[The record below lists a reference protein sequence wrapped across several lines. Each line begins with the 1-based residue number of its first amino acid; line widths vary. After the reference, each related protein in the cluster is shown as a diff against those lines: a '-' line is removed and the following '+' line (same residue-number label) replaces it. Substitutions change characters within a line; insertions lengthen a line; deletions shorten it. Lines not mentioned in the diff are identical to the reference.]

1 MYLNQLKQELNQGLD
16 KIDENNIIFLANKLS
31 EYKNTYVF
39 NHIYITGIGKSK
51 HFAKHMADIL
61 KSLSYSCFFFDS
73 VDSLHGDIGAIKQND
88 MMIVIS
94 RSGNTNELITP
105 IQHLQNKQVRIFGM
119 FCNQNSILQKFCE
132 HIICLP
138 SVKEMDPDFNMVP
151 STSIVMY
158 HCFLSLLVRHIF
170 DIDKIELD
178 EYSQNHPSGDI
189 GKRALT
195 LVKDKT
201 KLKKDILTINIKDKN
216 YINSLIFDIM
226 KQMDEKKTGICCFI
240 NDTNELYGILTNGMI
255 IKQLSKANVVIVENI
270 INKHP
275 EVIKDKINMRVSEL
289 KLNMNHRYFPIIEN
303 NKLYGVYENL
313 Y

>member
-1 MYLNQLKQELNQGLD
+1 MYLNKLKNELIDGLD
-16 KIDENNIIFLANKLS
+16 KINEDNIKFLANKLS
-31 EYKNTYVF
+31 EYKNIYVF

-61 KSLSYSCFFFDS
+61 KSLSYPSFFFDS

-105 IQHLQNKQVRIFGM
+105 IQHLQNKQVRIFGI
-119 FCNQNSILQKFCE
+119 FCNENSILQKSCE

-138 SVKEMDPDFNMVP
+138 SVKEMDPGFNMVP

-158 HCFLSLLVRHIF
+158 HCFLSLLVRYIF

-178 EYSQNHPSGDI
+178 EYSQNHPAGDI

-201 KLKKDILTINIKDKN
+201 KLKKDILTINIKDEI
-216 YINSLIFDIM
+216 YINSLIYDIM
-226 KQMDEKKTGICCFI
+226 KEMDEKKTGICCFI
-240 NDTNELYGILTNGMI
+240 NDNNELCGILTNGMI
-255 IKQLSKANVVIVENI
+255 IKELSKGNIIILDNI
-270 INKHP
+270 INKYP
-275 EVIKDKINMRVSEL
+275 EVIKDKINLKIIEL
-289 KLNMNHRYFPIIEN
+289 KLNLKHRYFPVVEN
-303 NKLYGVYENL
+303 NKLYGIYENL
-313 Y
+313 F